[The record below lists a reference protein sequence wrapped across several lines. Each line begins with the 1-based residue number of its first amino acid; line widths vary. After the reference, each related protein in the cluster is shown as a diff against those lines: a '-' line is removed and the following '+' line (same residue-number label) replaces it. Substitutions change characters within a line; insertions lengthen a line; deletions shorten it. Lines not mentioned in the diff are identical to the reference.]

1 MDNTNQPT
9 PADRNRSTPS
19 TLFRNLLR
27 KLARSRTG
35 ADPLPPAGQRSGRG
49 AGSLEPYLSEARRTR
64 PGPLE

>member
-9 PADRNRSTPS
+9 PADRNRASPS
-19 TLFRNLLR
+19 ALFRSLLR

-35 ADPLPPAGQRSGRG
+35 SAALPPAGQRSGRG
-49 AGSLEPYLSEARRTR
+49 SDSLEPYLSEARRTR